1 MPFFSR
7 LFVLILCLGISYS
20 VSAQRLLTKRPSF
33 YFMAGTSGAKLN
45 QFDELLSDRGLSG
58 LRNKYNTIGLGYQVR
73 YNDFVIGMELYH
85 NRGSK
90 SELDDYKLYY
100 RTSRALLNVGYAFV
114 EESRFQLIHYMS
126 VGAGF
131 LNFQMLPKHPSG
143 DLGEF
148 LNDPSQ
154 GFILRKKDIQK
165 GTKHYGNFL
174 TEIGFQLSYDF
185 DVLGRNE
192 ALEVLMKLGY
202 GFSPF
207 EGKWNLNGISFD
219 NAQSGAFIRVG
230 AGLTLP
236 DRNFFYKDASIG
248 ISMLRGFHF
257 TSPNELN
264 EKLEE
269 AGFNTLDGSPS
280 NWGLRILGESGNI
293 LYGSDIY
300 NLSMH
305 GAANNLRNHTL
316 NSLRVYGNLGM
327 KIIQYRNMSIG
338 ALGGIGF
345 GNIRYTN
352 SQKGKPDF
360 PLLFEKRHFDGY
372 LKNSGLMAKPEFF
385 VEYGIPIG
393 KRNLFDV
400 ILTSSVGYEL
410 PLANYKLGD
419 LTMSGYM
426 SAPYLSL
433 GIGIRP

>member
-7 LFVLILCLGISYS
+7 LFLLILCFGIFFSA
-20 VSAQRLLTKRPSF
+20 SAQRLVTKRPSF
-33 YFMAGTSGAKLN
+33 YFLVGTSGAKLN
-45 QFDELLSDRGLSG
+45 QFDKLLEERGLTG
-58 LRNKYNTIGLGYQVR
+58 LRNRYNTLGLGYQVR
-73 YNDFVIGMELYH
+73 YNDFVIGMELFH

-90 SELDDYKLYY
+90 SEFDDYKLYY
-100 RTSRALLNVGYAFV
+100 RTSRALLNVGYAFI

-131 LNFQMLPKHPSG
+131 LNFQMLPQHPSEN
-143 DLGEF
+143 LGEF

-154 GFILRKKDIQK
+154 GYILREKDIQK

-185 DVLGRNE
+185 DILGRNE

-248 ISMLRGFHF
+248 VSMISGIHF
-257 TSPNELN
+257 TSPTEFNEQ
-264 EKLEE
+264 LEE
-269 AGFNTLDGSPS
+269 AGFNALDGSPS
-280 NWGLRILGESGNI
+280 NWGLRILGESGNL
-293 LYGSDIY
+293 LYGSDVY
-300 NLSMH
+300 NLAMN
-305 GAANNLRNHTL
+305 GAANNIRNHTL

-327 KIIQYRNMSIG
+327 KFIQYRNMSIG
-338 ALGGIGF
+338 VLGGIGY

-352 SQKGKPDF
+352 TQKGKPDF
-360 PLLFEKRHFDGY
+360 PELFEKPRFDGY
-372 LKNSGLMAKPEFF
+372 LKNSGLMAKPEVFL
-385 VEYGIPIG
+385 EYGVPIG

-400 ILTSSVGYEL
+400 ILTSSFGYEL

-419 LTMSGYM
+419 FNMSGYM
-426 SAPYLSL
+426 SAPYLSF